1 MTYVETPIN
10 VRAWFDVSRLSIS
23 PELIAAK
30 HQFQFNRCQ
39 AVELLEDEGLLERQQ
54 GAWMT

>member
-10 VRAWFDVSRLSIS
+10 VRAWLDVSRLSIS

-30 HQFQFNRCQ
+30 HQFHSTAAKPLNYLKMRAFSNVSR
-39 AVELLEDEGLLERQQ
+39 APG
-54 GAWMT
+54 